1 MPQKSETKPISE
13 GDRRKAEIEI
23 KERQRGIDYDSR
35 AFTID
40 YIVQQF
46 NDDELY
52 IPNYQRP
59 FVWRD
64 RQKMR
69 FIESVILGVPISAM
83 LFAADDGRLAIIDGG
98 QRIQTLEAFLND
110 DLRLSELEKL
120 PSLNGFT
127 FSDLPTSQQ
136 RKFVNRMLRVV
147 VFEATTT
154 DQTLLD
160 IFERINTSG
169 VKARSSEIRR
179 GTYKGHFMDF
189 VSECA
194 EDGLFVKLCP
204 MSDTMWHRQEVE
216 ELVVRFFAYSDRYK
230 SVRHDVDKFLD
241 KYVQEHQD
249 TFDKERFK
257 SEFDNMLN
265 FVNRFIP
272 NGFAK
277 SKEAKTI
284 PRVRFEAIAVGVNLA
299 LRKKPD
305 LIPTTVDWLKSE
317 EFKYH
322 TTTHANNSGQRL
334 RARIEFVRDA
344 LLAGA
349 K

>member
-1 MPQKSETKPISE
+1 M
-13 GDRRKAEIEI
+13 
-23 KERQRGIDYDSR
+23 RQR
-35 AFTID
+35 
-40 YIVQQF
+40 
-46 NDDELY
+46 
-52 IPNYQRP
+52 
-59 FVWRD
+59 
-64 RQKMR
+64 
-69 FIESVILGVPISAM
+69 
-83 LFAADDGRLAIIDGG
+83 
-98 QRIQTLEAFLND
+98 
-110 DLRLSELEKL
+110 
-120 PSLNGFT
+120 
-127 FSDLPTSQQ
+127 
-136 RKFVNRMLRVV
+136 
-147 VFEATTT
+147 TTE
-154 DQTLLD
+154 QTLLE
-160 IFERINTSG
+160 IFERINTNG
-169 VKARSSEIRR
+169 VRANYSKIRR
-179 GTYKGHFMDF
+179 GACKGHFMDF

-194 EDGLFVKLCP
+194 KDGLFVKLCP
-204 MSDTMWHRQEVE
+204 MSDTMRHRREAE
-216 ELVVRFFAYSDRYK
+216 ELVLRFFAYSECYK

-249 TFDKERFK
+249 AFDKERFK

-284 PRVRFEAIAVGVNLA
+284 PRVRFKAIAVGVNLA